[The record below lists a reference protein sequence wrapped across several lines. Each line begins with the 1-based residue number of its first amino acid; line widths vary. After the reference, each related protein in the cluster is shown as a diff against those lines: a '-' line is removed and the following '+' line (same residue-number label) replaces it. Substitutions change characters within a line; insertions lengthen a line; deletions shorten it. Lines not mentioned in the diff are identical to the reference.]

1 MFAGGRG
8 AGVERER
15 EQGDWQ
21 LLSHVWPTKAPAKW
35 EKGCPTLSPFVCVCV
50 CVKNPDGPMKIIA
63 CLARFELQLRTWRMP
78 VWARQGRA
86 RRGGSKRQD
95 TSSKEVNVFFVYLS
109 TATLPAA
116 LARKIAEHTRGAVD
130 VS

>member
-1 MFAGGRG
+1 MFAGGGR
-8 AGVERER
+8 AGESESESKGTGNYFRTFGQQRRRPSGKKVAQRFP
-15 EQGDWQ
+15 
-21 LLSHVWPTKAPAKW
+21 LL
-35 EKGCPTLSPFVCVCV
+35 CVCV